1 MTGKRRQPWKVV
13 IITPISQYCTLEVV
27 NVTNYCDLHSIFLI
41 LSPPYSIAKS
51 SDWLS
56 ECRVIELVYLL
67 EILVAATFFY
77 SVSKQ
82 SYLYSYGLFTCEVDQ
97 LLVVDATPAN
107 LSISLRSWKTPYLLT
122 GNFHQTLDRKCF
134 SSEHTACVSMIP

>member
-1 MTGKRRQPWKVV
+1 MV
-13 IITPISQYCTLEVV
+13 IITPLSQYYTLEVV

-77 SVSKQ
+77 LLSKQ

-97 LLVVDATPAN
+97 LLVVDAKPAN
-107 LSISLRSWKTPYLLT
+107 LSISLWS
-122 GNFHQTLDRKCF
+122 
-134 SSEHTACVSMIP
+134 